1 MQVIL
6 FEDQFV
12 DQFYPFTLTKPLGHL
27 VLGSSSLVEKW
38 GRALSIEHHFVETR
52 EYLKPDLQAAP
63 DVLSYYINARVVP
76 NLKWID
82 MLTKMERNQAFT
94 KNGVVVFARCNSSA
108 VHSCEKVELEEEIQ
122 LMNSS
127 TDLFRLAKTFIE
139 FDAQFIENYTHVVPQ
154 GVTLIG
160 PLENLH
166 VHPSAKILNAV
177 INVTEGPV
185 VIDEDAEIM
194 EGSLIRGPLYLGK
207 HAVIKMGAKIY
218 GPSIFGEE
226 CRIGGET
233 SNVVFLPFSNKGHDG
248 FLGNAVIGSWVNLG
262 ADTNCS
268 NLKNNYSEVKLTT
281 EFLDKA
287 IPSGLTFCG
296 ALIGD
301 HSKTGINTMLNTG
314 TYIGVAANVFGG
326 DFPSKTVKSFTW
338 GNNETVHEFDKALE
352 TATRMMERR
361 SKSLSNYDKRVLSH
375 VFEMTAKARS

>member
-38 GRALSIEHHFVETR
+38 GRALSIDKHFVETR
-52 EYLKPDLQAAP
+52 AYLNDGNEPAL
-63 DVLSYYINARVVP
+63 DVLSYYINARVIP
-76 NLKWID
+76 DLKWVEL
-82 MLTKMERNQAFT
+82 LTKMERNQAFT

-108 VHSCEKVELEEEIQ
+108 VHTCEKVELEDDIALLE
-122 LMNSS
+122 SA
-127 TDLFRLAKTFIE
+127 TDLFRLAKVFIE
-139 FDAQFIENYTHVVPQ
+139 FDAQFIDHYTHVVPAGIQ
-154 GVTLIG
+154 LIG

-166 VHPSAKILNAV
+166 VHPSAKVLQAV
-177 INVTEGPV
+177 INVTDGPV
-185 VIDEDAEIM
+185 IIDEDAEIM
-194 EGSLIRGPLYLGK
+194 EGALIRGPLYLGK
-207 HAVIKMGAKIY
+207 HAVLKMGAKVY
-218 GPSIFGEE
+218 GPSIIGEE

-233 SNVVFLPFSNKGHDG
+233 SNVVFFPFSNKGHDG
-248 FLGNAVIGSWVNLG
+248 FLGNAVVGSWVNIG

-268 NLKNNYSEVKLTT
+268 NLKNNYSEVKLQT
-281 EFLDKA
+281 EFNSTP

-314 TYIGVAANVFGG
+314 TYVGVAANIFGG
-326 DFPSKTVKSFTW
+326 DFPPKIVKSFTW
-338 GNNETVHEFDKALE
+338 GDNDTVHQLDKAID
-352 TATRMMERR
+352 TASRMMERR
-361 SKSLSNYDKRVLSH
+361 KKEMTPHDKRVLSH